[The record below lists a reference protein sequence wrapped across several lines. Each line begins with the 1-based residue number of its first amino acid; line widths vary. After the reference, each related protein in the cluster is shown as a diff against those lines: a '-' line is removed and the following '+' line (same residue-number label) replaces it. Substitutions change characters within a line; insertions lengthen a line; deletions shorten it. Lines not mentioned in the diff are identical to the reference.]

1 MSELN
6 INGDRLNNRL
16 AELSRIGRH
25 PDGGMNRLAFTK
37 ADRDGRDY
45 VESCMRR
52 LGMEISIDPAGNL
65 FGVLPGILDGGAVMA
80 GSHTDTVASG
90 GRFDGA
96 LGVLAALEVAEVMI
110 ENEIQPERSYIV
122 SSFVNEEG
130 VRYMPDMMGSLY
142 HRGAITIEE
151 LRNARGIDGSRLG
164 DELDLNEMHG
174 QGDIASS
181 RPTAFVELH
190 IEQGPVLVDSN
201 LLIGAV
207 SGVQG
212 LSWTTVTVQGSANH
226 AGTTPMDRRQDA
238 GRVAARLVSAIYE
251 DLSNITGQRITIGSM
266 KFEPGLINVIPGRT
280 TFTVDLRNPDESELC
295 KAESSLTR
303 ILEDTCETGSCP
315 IGYDR
320 IARVAPVEFSPR
332 IVDLIRESALRRGL
346 PMDTL
351 VSGAGHDAQIL
362 ATVYET
368 AMIFIPSAGGVSH
381 SKEEYSTPE
390 AIEAGANV
398 LLDTVRSLTTT
409 G

>member
-1 MSELN
+1 MSELS
-6 INGDRLNNRL
+6 INDDRLNNRL
-16 AELSRIGRH
+16 TELSQIGRH

-37 ADRDGRDY
+37 ADREGRDY
-45 VESCMRR
+45 VESCMRH

-65 FGVLPGILDGGAVMA
+65 YGVLPGTTEGAAVMA

-96 LGVLAALEVAEVMI
+96 LGVLAALEVAEVII
-110 ENEIQPERSYIV
+110 ENTIQPERSYIV
-122 SSFVNEEG
+122 ASFVNEEG

-142 HRGAITIEE
+142 HRGAITIEA
-151 LRNARGIDGSRLG
+151 LRKARGTDGSRLG
-164 DELDLNEMHG
+164 DELDLNEMAG
-174 QGDIASS
+174 QGNIAVF
-181 RPTAFVELH
+181 RPEIFVELH
-190 IEQGPVLVDSN
+190 IEQGPVLEESG
-201 LLIGAV
+201 LLVGAV

-212 LSWTTVTVQGSANH
+212 LSWTKVMVRGSANH

-238 GRVAARLVSAIYE
+238 GRVAARLVSSIYE
-251 DLSNITGQRITIGSM
+251 DLSTITDQRITIGSM
-266 KFEPGLINVIPGRT
+266 QFEPGLINVIPGRT

-295 KAESSLTR
+295 KAESSLAR
-303 ILEDTCETGSCP
+303 ILEDASETDTCSIES
-315 IGYDR
+315 DR
-320 IARVAPVEFSPR
+320 IARVSPVDFSPR
-332 IVDLIRESALRRGL
+332 IVDLIRKSAHRRGL
-346 PMDTL
+346 PANTL

-398 LLDTVRSLTTT
+398 LLDTVRSLTTSF
-409 G
+409 